1 MEGDKTNAGKPINPI
16 IATLSEI
23 KRKSMHAML
32 THEELDKLKQ
42 QLSSLRNKAKEY
54 EDSSERSNLLSKID
68 YLEAE
73 VIPQTVR
80 FEVKKVRK
88 HFEDTGYTIAE
99 ARFTRYKSS
108 FAPASELIIV
118 GNFVSIYDGDE
129 FEADGRWINHN
140 VFGYQ
145 FKVDLAKRIVP
156 QTKKGIETFIRRYV
170 KGIGKKTAQKIVN
183 YFGEET
189 LTKIEENHLNLL
201 QVGGISEARA
211 KAIHEKLFK
220 HKKFEEIAMFTL
232 TYGGGYKTAL
242 RVYEEF
248 GEAAI
253 LKIREN
259 PYVLCSIDKIGFS
272 IADKFGYNLGF
283 SYQNKDRVKE
293 AVVSF
298 LQWCSTARGDLYV
311 SSQEIKKVLPGFLL
325 KRGSY
330 EGEQYRLDSNDIE
343 TALNG
348 LKEQDRIVIERN
360 EKGESCVY
368 LQNNFFMENRIVTLL
383 KKLVEEPKPAIC
395 SESDIKTFIEYY
407 ERTYNFTFAEKQ
419 KSAIYMALTSGIS
432 ILTGGPG
439 TGKTQTINSIIQCV
453 KFVHQLL
460 QKPEAIIHLFAPTGK
475 ASKRMSELTGMDAM
489 TIHRGIGLGHDEDTD
504 RVVIVEGDLLVV
516 DETSM
521 MDAYVCYRLLASVHE
536 NTRILFVGDY
546 EQLPSVG
553 PGLILRDLIN
563 SGKIPT
569 TRLTEIFRQAQDSQ
583 IVMNSHRIIS
593 GRTDQIT
600 FDKSKD
606 DFYFIQKQD
615 RITAQRAIIECVER
629 FTKNHGY
636 KLDDIMI
643 LSPIRKGDL
652 GVWSLNRLMQ
662 DKFNPQ
668 SEQKVEIKL
677 DELNVLREGD
687 RVIHTVNNKDLKV
700 FNGEVGKIEKIWED
714 VDDGLQVKIEY
725 DEKSVIYDQ
734 LSIEEV
740 ELAYVLTIHKSQGS
754 EYPIVIMPI
763 HSSQEDM
770 LTKNLIYTGWTRA
783 KKKVVNV
790 GMISSLEVAMKNNN
804 TTRNSLIEEKVRK
817 EVNPA
822 A

>member
-1 MEGDKTNAGKPINPI
+1 MSEGKELVHAKF
-16 IATLSEI
+16 EI
-23 KRKSMHAML
+23 K
-32 THEELDKLKQ
+32 
-42 QLSSLRNKAKEY
+42 
-54 EDSSERSNLLSKID
+54 KI
-68 YLEAE
+68 
-73 VIPQTVR
+73 
-80 FEVKKVRK
+80 RK

-99 ARFTRYKSS
+99 AKFTQYNASD
-108 FAPASELIIV
+108 APTSELIVV
-118 GNFVSIYDGDE
+118 GNFISIFEGDE
-129 FEADGRWINHN
+129 FEAEGRWVNHN

-156 QTKKGIETFIRRYV
+156 QSKKGIETFIRRYV

-183 YFGEET
+183 YFGEGT
-189 LTKIEENHLNLL
+189 LTKIEEDHRNLL
-201 QVGGISEARA
+201 QVGGISESRA

-220 HKKFEEIAMFTL
+220 HKKFEEIAMFIL

-259 PYVLCSIDKIGFS
+259 PYILCSINKIGFK
-272 IADKFGYNLGF
+272 IADTFAYNLGF
-283 SYQNKDRVKE
+283 SYQTKERLKE

-298 LQWCSTARGDLYV
+298 LQWSSTARGDLYV
-311 SSQEIKKVLPGFLL
+311 SSEEIKKVLPEFLL
-325 KRGSY
+325 KRGAF
-330 EGEQYRLDSNDIE
+330 EGEQYRLDTESIE
-343 TALNG
+343 VVIDE
-348 LKEQDRIVIERN
+348 LKRQDRIVIERN
-360 EKGESCVY
+360 DKGDSCVY

-407 ERTYNFTFAEKQ
+407 ERTYDFTFAEKQ
-419 KSAIYMALTSGIS
+419 KSAIFMALTSGIS

-439 TGKTQTINSIIQCV
+439 TGKTQTINSIIQCI

-460 QKPEAIIHLFAPTGK
+460 KKPEAIIHLFAPTGK

-504 RVVIVEGDLLVV
+504 REVIVEGDLLVV

-521 MDAYVCYRLLASVHE
+521 MDAYVCYRLLSSVHE

-593 GRTDQIT
+593 GDTDQIT
-600 FDKSKD
+600 FDKTKD
-606 DFYFIQKQD
+606 DFYFIQIQD
-615 RITAQRAIIECVER
+615 RLKAQRTIIECVER
-629 FTKNHGY
+629 FTQNHGF

-643 LSPIRKGDL
+643 LSPMRKGDL

-662 DKFNPQ
+662 DKFNPR
-668 SEQKVEIKL
+668 SEQKVEMKL
-677 DELNVLREGD
+677 NELNVLREGD
-687 RVIHTVNNKDLKV
+687 RVIHTVNNKDLDV
-700 FNGEVGKIEKIWED
+700 FNGEVGKVLKIWED
-714 VDDGLQVKIEY
+714 ADDGLQVEIEY
-725 DEKSVIYDQ
+725 DDKSVIYDQ
-734 LSIEEV
+734 LSIEEI

-763 HSSQEDM
+763 HSSQENM

-790 GMISSLEVAMKNNN
+790 GMMSSLEVAIKNNSN
-804 TTRNSLIEEKVRK
+804 TIRNSLIEEKVRK
-817 EVNPA
+817 GVSPA